1 MRYRFSPITVCLA
14 VTAIFCGLVC
24 AEVGGIVTGLVSP
37 GAEDIDAL
45 ELRIYKDTLLH
56 GASEQIQ
63 AETAIALLLRG
74 DRQSKEILIKAILS
88 KDNVSARRAVCRGLS
103 QSVALGDTIGS
114 RKEFLEPLIGLLI
127 GTDEVDA
134 RLSAEALLVYKY
146 RDLRKKL
153 TRLVKSSEL
162 DRRIRLNV
170 VYALQLRTDPDAFSD
185 IINLIDD
192 PDGEISQAAEK
203 VLQEA
208 FGIPIGTDKQVWRQ
222 ILKDLQRKSP
232 NEIRRDRLL
241 KQERRVRSLQAQ
253 LDKWR
258 SLYMG
263 SLDNEYESSDES
275 SRGKF
280 LTDKISSEEVE
291 VKLWALDKI
300 SHTSGGTVLPE
311 DFRPKLLGL
320 ISDVDRSVR
329 LETVKVLSKM
339 SELNPAEQLLAQFKV
354 EEPGEVRLVML
365 ETLGEACYYAF
376 SQGSNITL
384 DVKVKD
390 ETLELAKFYMGS
402 DDSQEARVGAEVLRK
417 LLELNGLEKI
427 RVEKYLKLILK
438 RYEKAQLA
446 NSDLR
451 YDLLSVMAR
460 LCSQAGSFE
469 KRAEM
474 IFKKSFVEGLG
485 DVDSAHVREASAIG
499 LSNINKA
506 EAFRMLKEK
515 GLDTDESETVRMY
528 VIELAAK
535 AGKAGD
541 IEWLFEK
548 LGFNGEGEAAY
559 KSIVE
564 ILRRQNAGVVEN
576 WARKFAAGGRSA
588 EQVTELYEIALRK
601 AKGPKDVTI
610 RSNAR
615 RYLLDIYL
623 KDNPD
628 KAVQIIADALKE
640 SDAAAQEPLLVA
652 LKAHLDSKN
661 VEQAA
666 KLTLLESLSNIE
678 ATDRPGWAAMI
689 EGWKKQYAPEPEPV
703 AEPTPEPVKN
713 VD

>member
-14 VTAIFCGLVC
+14 VMAIFCGLAC
-24 AEVGGIVTGLVSP
+24 ADVLSVVGGLVSP
-37 GAEDIDAL
+37 GAEDNAAR

-63 AETAIALLLRG
+63 TETAIALLVRG
-74 DRQSKEILIKAILS
+74 DRAAKEILLEALVS
-88 KDNVSARRAVCRGLS
+88 ADNPKARRAVCRGLI

-114 RKEFLEPLIGLLI
+114 RKEFLDALIGLLVS
-127 GTDEVDA
+127 TDQVDA
-134 RLSAEALLVYKY
+134 RLAAEALLVYKY
-146 RDLRKKL
+146 RDIRKKL
-153 TRLVKSSEL
+153 TLYVNSKEL
-162 DRRIRLNV
+162 DLRIRLNV
-170 VYALQLRTDPDAFSD
+170 VYALQLRPDPEAISD
-185 IINLIDD
+185 IIKLIDD
-192 PDGEISQAAEK
+192 SDREISQAAEK
-203 VLQEA
+203 ALQEA

-241 KQERRVRSLQAQ
+241 QQERRVRSLQAQ
-253 LDKWR
+253 RDKWR
-258 SLYMG
+258 NLYLG
-263 SLDNEYESSDES
+263 SLDNEYESADENV
-275 SRGKF
+275 RGSF
-280 LTDKISSEEVE
+280 LTDKISSEYVE

-300 SHTSGGTVLPE
+300 SNTSGGTVFPE
-311 DFRPKLLGL
+311 DFRTKLLGL
-320 ISDVDRSVR
+320 ISDADGSVR

-376 SQGSNITL
+376 STGSNITL

-390 ETLELAKFYMGS
+390 ETLELAKFYMEN
-402 DDSQEARVGAEVLRK
+402 DDPQEARVGAEVLRK
-417 LLELNGLEKI
+417 LLELNGLEKV

-438 RYEKAQLA
+438 RYEKARLA
-446 NSDLR
+446 NSELR

-469 KRAEM
+469 ERAEV
-474 IFKKSFVEGLG
+474 IFKKSFVEGL
-485 DVDSAHVREASAIG
+485 DDIDSAHVREASAIG

-515 GLDTDESETVRMY
+515 GFFTDESETVRMY
-528 VIELAAK
+528 VIELAAET
-535 AGKAGD
+535 GKAGD
-541 IEWLFEK
+541 IEWLSEK
-548 LGFNGEGEAAY
+548 LGFNGEGDAAY

-564 ILRRQNAGVVEN
+564 ILGRQNAGVVEN
-576 WARKFAAGGRSA
+576 WARKFVTGGRST

-615 RYLLDIYL
+615 RYLLYVYL
-623 KDNPD
+623 TDNPE
-628 KAVQIIADALKE
+628 KAVQIVADALKE
-640 SDAAAQEPLLVA
+640 SDAAAQEPLLAV
-652 LKAHLDSKN
+652 LKAYLDSEN
-661 VEQAA
+661 IEQAA

-678 ATDRPGWAAMI
+678 VTDRPGWAAMI
-689 EGWKKQYAPEPEPV
+689 EGWKKQYAPKPEPEL
-703 AEPTPEPVKN
+703 TPEPVKN